1 MKRMITL
8 TWNMDMKLIWLD
20 NEHDRERN
28 YYAVLY
34 IMSTFEF
41 DQFRCEYYIFNINL
55 IYLFRFIKY

>member
-1 MKRMITL
+1 MMKRMITL

-34 IMSTFEF
+34 IMPTFEF
-41 DQFRCEYYIFNINL
+41 DQF
-55 IYLFRFIKY
+55 